1 MKTIIECENTL
12 RCISASCQTAR
23 AKGLASS
30 PSISMQHEA
39 CWRTGGPLAEFIS
52 DLGPAP
58 AIAKRRLGLQF

>member
-12 RCISASCQTAR
+12 RCISASFQTAR
-23 AKGLASS
+23 AKGLAAV
-30 PSISMQHEA
+30 PSIFIRHEA
-39 CWRTGGPLAEFIS
+39 RWRTGGSLAEFIS